1 MDKRESLKAY
11 QQAYYTQ
18 NKEKLNKN
26 NVDKR
31 RIVRN
36 SEEYIDKNQQKII
49 DELNNKT
56 RKFVHVKTLEKYN
69 IKYDPI
75 RLKYYSL
82 NT

>member
-1 MDKRESLKAY
+1 MDTREKLKAY
-11 QQAYYTQ
+11 QKAYYTR
-18 NKEKLNKN
+18 NKEQLNKH
-26 NVDKR
+26 NVEKR

-36 SEEYIDKNQQKII
+36 SLEYIDRNRQKII